1 MVAPG
6 MVEKGGWSSAF
17 LVEMIMHPSKIKSR
31 DLQLQKGWGAE
42 GGSWCIIHGT
52 FLFNRCLILL
62 RVLTARSWGQGGH
75 PSVASHLRAIQNFP
89 PNLRVVVDC
98 GWKPKNA
105 HRKRWSPEMN
115 P

>member
-1 MVAPG
+1 
-6 MVEKGGWSSAF
+6 
-17 LVEMIMHPSKIKSR
+17 MHPSKIKSR
-31 DLQLQKGWGAE
+31 DLQLQKGCGGGGE
-42 GGSWCIIHGT
+42 GGGRRGGSWCIIHGT

-62 RVLTARSWGQGGH
+62 RVLTAGSWGQGGH
-75 PSVASHLRAIQNFP
+75 PSVALHLRAIQNFR
-89 PNLRVVVDC
+89 PNLRAVVDC